1 MPSVT
6 APIRPASPAPFG
18 HRERPPS
25 ATAPLFRLRGCWQRA
40 VAGDGRGALVCRWLL
55 EPA

>member
-6 APIRPASPAPFG
+6 APIRPASPAPVG
-18 HRERPPS
+18 HRERPRS
-25 ATAPLFRLRGCWQRA
+25 AAPPFRLRGCWQQTIE
-40 VAGDGRGALVCRWLL
+40 GDGRGPLVCRWLL